1 MNTLLNI
8 CSHANCFAG
17 YLGLKSAWGNVC
29 GTMTFEHLTVFALNK
44 INLWPWLHFTMKC
57 RNFTKHLHYIQCNM
71 TGRDVFLL
79 IS

>member
-44 INLWPWLHFTMKC
+44 INLWTWLHFTMKYIEIY
-57 RNFTKHLHYIQCNM
+57 LHIAFHFKC
-71 TGRDVFLL
+71 
-79 IS
+79 

>member
-44 INLWPWLHFTMKC
+44 INL
-57 RNFTKHLHYIQCNM
+57 
-71 TGRDVFLL
+71 
-79 IS
+79 